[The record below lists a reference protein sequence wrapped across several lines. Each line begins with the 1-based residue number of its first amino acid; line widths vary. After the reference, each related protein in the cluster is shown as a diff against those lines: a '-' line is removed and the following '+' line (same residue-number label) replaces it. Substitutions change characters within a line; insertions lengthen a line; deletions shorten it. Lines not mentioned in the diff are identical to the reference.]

1 MSCGALYCRQ
11 LLRDEADLFG
21 RSGDLTASTLARM
34 LSTHGLDIF
43 LQMDSET
50 RKFRRS
56 HGFRVFF
63 ERPFSVSGPG
73 FRIKGC
79 NPS

>member
-50 RKFRRS
+50 RKGLGYEISPFTWVQGFFRTTL
-56 HGFRVFF
+56 FRLGS
-63 ERPFSVSGPG
+63 RVSD
-73 FRIKGC
+73 
-79 NPS
+79 